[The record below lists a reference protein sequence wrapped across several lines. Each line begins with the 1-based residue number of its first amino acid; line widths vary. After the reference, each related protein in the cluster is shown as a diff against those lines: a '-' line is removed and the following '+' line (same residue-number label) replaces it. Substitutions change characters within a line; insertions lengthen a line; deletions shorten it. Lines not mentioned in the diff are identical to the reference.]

1 MQLMCQIDLVM
12 FPRKRKIASC
22 CNTWQS
28 CWFLSGSLLIFF
40 LFSFQFYLLPEGW
53 LFVLVWDLHGD
64 ALRSQYNCYVLWFIS
79 WVASLVVSIC
89 IVHLLLLAFCFR
101 KPLHSIMCFCCCAL
115 ARYCLVPL
123 VGKGFHEYI
132 RCYFLLCS

>member
-53 LFVLVWDLHGD
+53 LFVLVWNLHGMLYGPNITLLCTVIHFLSCIISRKHLRRAF
-64 ALRSQYNCYVLWFIS
+64 ALAYVLFPETRFI
-79 WVASLVVSIC
+79 ASCAFAVV
-89 IVHLLLLAFCFR
+89 
-101 KPLHSIMCFCCCAL
+101 P
-115 ARYCLVPL
+115 RYCLVLL
-123 VGKGFHEYI
+123 VVKGFHEYI
-132 RCYFLLCS
+132 RSISYFHS